1 MNKNYQIEM
10 EKIIEKEQ
18 EQNHVPTLLL
28 HSCCAPCSS
37 SVLERLNS
45 FFQIT
50 ILYYNPNID
59 PEEEYFKRKEEE
71 KRFLSLFPSKYPIFF
86 LDCDYD
92 RNSFYEVVKGL
103 EHCKEGE
110 ERCYRC
116 YQLRLEKTAKE
127 AQKNHFDYFGTTL
140 SISPYKNSNWINEI
154 GLSLAKKYQISYL
167 PADFKKKNGYQRSI
181 ELSQKYQLY
190 RQDYCGCIYSKLE
203 KERKEKEKKEIKV

>member
-1 MNKNYQIEM
+1 MNYQLEM

-59 PEEEYFKRKEEE
+59 PEEEYDKRKEEE
-71 KRFLSLFPSKYPIFF
+71 KRFLSLFPSKYPISF

-92 RNSFYEVVKGL
+92 RNSFYEAVKGF

-154 GLSLAKKYQISYL
+154 GFSLAKKYQISYL

>member
-1 MNKNYQIEM
+1 MNYQLEM

-59 PEEEYFKRKEEE
+59 PEEEYDKRKEEE
-71 KRFLSLFPSKYPIFF
+71 KRFLSLFPSKYPISF

-92 RNSFYEVVKGL
+92 RNSFYEAVKGF

-154 GLSLAKKYQISYL
+154 GFSLAKKYQISYL

-203 KERKEKEKKEIKV
+203 KERKEIKV